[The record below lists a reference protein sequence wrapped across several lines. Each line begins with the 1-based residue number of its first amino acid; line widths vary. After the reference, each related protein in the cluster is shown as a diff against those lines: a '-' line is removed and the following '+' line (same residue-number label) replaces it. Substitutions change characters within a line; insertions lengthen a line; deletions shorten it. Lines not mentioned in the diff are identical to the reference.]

1 MAKNNRDKGAEY
13 AEAFEQ
19 FIAACKAGDEV
30 MPLKDDG
37 TIHKTNLAKMLGFA
51 QRSTFAQNAR
61 CSALMKEAER
71 DFNHKTKVAEIDD
84 DNTALVKSLERNI
97 ARLEKRVT
105 DLMVENASLRQVQKR
120 LEFSEHHL
128 TKTGWIANALD

>member
-1 MAKNNRDKGAEY
+1 MAKNNRDKGADY
-13 AEAFEQ
+13 AETFEQ

-37 TIHKTNLAKMLGFA
+37 TIHKTNLAKRLGFA

-84 DNTALVKSLERNI
+84 YNTALVKSLERNI
-97 ARLEKRVT
+97 ARLEKRVA
-105 DLMVENASLRQVQKR
+105 DLLVENVALRKDQKH
-120 LEFSEHHL
+120 LKFSEKQL
-128 TKTGWIANALD
+128 AETSWVVTALD